1 LLLKHVVR
9 FPDAPS
15 IFSPYRG
22 ESPSLATLA
31 SLCSGK
37 SLAIRCCWS
46 MMGPYI
52 VVVVVV
58 YETVDL
64 VHRIVNSKKI
74 WFLVK
79 A

>member
-1 LLLKHVVR
+1 
-9 FPDAPS
+9 
-15 IFSPYRG
+15 
-22 ESPSLATLA
+22 
-31 SLCSGK
+31 
-37 SLAIRCCWS
+37 

-52 VVVVVV
+52 VAVVVV

-64 VHRIVNSKKI
+64 VHRIVNSKII